1 MKNAVNSV
9 PNAHLPSVRL
19 YMYITGAY
27 ANQPTFCGMLGEF
40 GAPPTSYFSS
50 REYQQPYFIVNSRN
64 TAWKNLTLHV
74 NLLSSDGKGQKLVDY
89 RIPSLAAWEK
99 KEGTVALTFPGNLRP
114 GNYQMRLLLTCGKKE
129 VCRNFYDVFVQD
141 QSVTTKKI
149 STKGRIA
156 MLAPG
161 TEQIG
166 DIRKVFS
173 DLGIKK
179 DELTDLSLLSNYDV
193 LVVPPAKSRHP
204 LLATKQNRDALL
216 RWVSDGGTLL
226 SLEQNYADKIC
237 LGGKL
242 TAEFNT
248 FVDLVVPNHPVFAG
262 LAPENFD
269 IWANPDMRHTIS
281 FCTKPITVN
290 VLAANGPRCGTSGV
304 YNAVAEGA
312 YGKGRILASQL
323 CATSLWNTDSVASTY
338 MHNLLAYTMGGQML
352 QNVRP
357 WVDATISD

>member
-1 MKNAVNSV
+1 MGSGGTTWTHWQADVQGVMKYDRGVYGEKPLHHLGMRRLFLGHAIRPKLQTWRRGMHTLAYAAKPTSWEN
-9 PNAHLPSVRL
+9 PNGIGFAGNIGLAASLDPARGAHYAKRL
-19 YMYITGAY
+19 YGKRILEIARFNDHIQGFAPWFQKYDLDAATLW
-27 ANQPTFCGMLGEF
+27 NQPTFCGMLGEF

-114 GNYQMRLLLTCGKKE
+114 GKLSDAGSCSRVARRKSAAISTMS
-129 VCRNFYDVFVQD
+129 FVQD

-193 LVVPPAKSRHP
+193 LVVPPAKSP
-204 LLATKQNRDALL
+204 SSAPCDQ
-216 RWVSDGGTLL
+216 
-226 SLEQNYADKIC
+226 
-237 LGGKL
+237 
-242 TAEFNT
+242 AE
-248 FVDLVVPNHPVFAG
+248 P
-262 LAPENFD
+262 
-269 IWANPDMRHTIS
+269 
-281 FCTKPITVN
+281 
-290 VLAANGPRCGTSGV
+290 
-304 YNAVAEGA
+304 
-312 YGKGRILASQL
+312 
-323 CATSLWNTDSVASTY
+323 
-338 MHNLLAYTMGGQML
+338 
-352 QNVRP
+352 
-357 WVDATISD
+357 